1 MKSREYRNTVNG
13 LIYWLGN
20 DDVMC
25 RSPKSGFVSISA
37 ISAAEFFIGV
47 GTDKFVLVEGE

>member
-1 MKSREYRNTVNG
+1 MKSREYLNTVNG
-13 LIYWLGN
+13 LIYWLED

-25 RSPKSGFVSISA
+25 RSPKSGFVSVSC

-47 GTDKFVLVEGE
+47 GAGKLVLVEDE